1 MLKILLGSPI
11 LIWGYSGFGCSAE
24 LKPRALYMSYI
35 HPSPAIVSM

>member
-1 MLKILLGSPI
+1 MLKLLLCVPI

-35 HPSPAIVSM
+35 HPSPAIVST